1 MYKEDAMEPT
11 KSTELGMV
19 NSRPTMKDKLLGKK
33 QRYAKQLQEVNDALE
48 ALNENP
54 EIERVLN
61 VVSKVI

>member
-1 MYKEDAMEPT
+1 MDEEMELT
-11 KSTELGMV
+11 RGDTLGIV
-19 NSRPTMKDKLLGKK
+19 SSRPTMKDKLLGKK
-33 QRYAKQLQEVNDALE
+33 ARYEKQLKEVNDALE

>member
-1 MYKEDAMEPT
+1 MDEEMMEPR
-11 KSTELGMV
+11 TEPTLGMV
-19 NSRPTMKDKLLGKK
+19 SSRPTMKDKLLGKK
-33 QRYAKQLQEVNDALE
+33 ARYEKQLKEVNDALE